1 MPLFN
6 SDYIIYRGICG
17 MATVKKSNKKKIIAA
32 ISIVLVI
39 AIIGTVIGVSAKS
52 KKERNRFSHNYRHRR
67 NQRICQ
73 CNGQGFGRHNQRI

>member
-1 MPLFN
+1 
-6 SDYIIYRGICG
+6 

-52 KKERNRFSHNYRHRR
+52 N
-67 NQRICQ
+67 
-73 CNGQGFGRHNQRI
+73 